1 VQLTSGVH
9 ALIHST
15 LVDLGTSLRVDRRRP
30 WSVRPGSEE
39 SNPPLSNHD
48 LRSGKITRFLAFRQE
63 DVRRWWAAMRRQ
75 TLGAALR
82 PLTNDDP
89 ARYVLRIAGVMIC
102 AFGIVIA
109 LLFTLAHFTLR
120 SSG

>member
-1 VQLTSGVH
+1 MPIT
-9 ALIHST
+9 III
-15 LVDLGTSLRVDRRRP
+15 VDLVGLLLAIA
-30 WSVRPGSEE
+30 GF
-39 SNPPLSNHD
+39 L
-48 LRSGKITRFLAFRQE
+48 LAFRQE